1 MEMKRWVGAAAK
13 LCVLACCAVLLPE
26 GYEAMREG
34 VAGWYQEEAAE
45 GLLGELS
52 EELLTVQKQGIDFAP
67 DTSTTSTKV
76 IRTSKSGGN
85 PAVGPGAESYAP
97 VMTVSEPIV
106 GYLGGSKLTLIANR
120 TNSQMLSVLVETNN
134 GRLIMVDGGVEGDAG
149 HLIETLAAKG
159 GHVDTWLI
167 THPHS
172 DHIGALDYILRHPE
186 SGISVDGIYY
196 SFTNLSWYQEYEA
209 YRADT
214 VGQLMNTFASLP
226 QEMLHGDIRKGQEI
240 MVDNVKITVMNEP
253 YLYARHAINNSSVAY
268 MLEING
274 RKVLFLGDMS
284 AEAGKQLIAENSA
297 ESLKC
302 DIVQMAHHGQDG
314 VGLEVYKVLQPE
326 ICLWCA
332 PEWLWNND
340 SGSGMDTGNWKT
352 LETRRW
358 MSQLGVP
365 YHLCIKDGD
374 QVIQ

>member
-13 LCVLACCAVLLPE
+13 LCVLTCCAVLLPE

-45 GLLGELS
+45 GLIGELS

-76 IRTSKSGGN
+76 IRTSKNGGN

-159 GHVDTWLI
+159 GHVDAWLI

-226 QEMLHGDIRKGQEI
+226 QEKLHGDIRKGQEI

-284 AEAGKQLIAENSA
+284 TEAGKQLIAENSA

-358 MSQLGVP
+358 MAQLGVP